1 MPTGLLVV
9 VSSPSG
15 AGKTTLSHKLLDEF
29 KPHLMFSVSYT
40 TRPARVGE
48 REGVD
53 YHFVDGATFQAMID
67 RGEFAEWAEVHAHR
81 YGTPAWAVREA
92 LDRGRNVL
100 FDIDWQGGRQLS
112 QKFPE
117 HTVLVFV
124 LPPSMAELERRL
136 RRRATDSPQAIEQR
150 LKTARAELRHYDE
163 YKYLVVNDDLNR
175 AYDELR
181 ASYLAEH
188 CLRGRQEGV
197 ARGLLEELRRL
208 EGGA

>member
-15 AGKTTLSHKLLDEF
+15 AGKTTLAHKLLDEF

-40 TRPARVGE
+40 TRPPRVGE

-53 YHFVDGATFQAMID
+53 YHFVDAATFQAMID
-67 RGEFAEWAEVHAHR
+67 RGELAEWAEVHGHR

-100 FDIDWQGGRQLS
+100 FDIDWQGGRQLA

-136 RRRATDSPQAIEQR
+136 RRRATDSPQTIDQR
-150 LKTARAELRHYDE
+150 LRTARAELRHYDE

-181 ASYLAEH
+181 AIYLAEH
-188 CLRGRQEGV
+188 CLRGRREEV
-197 ARGLLEELRRL
+197 ARSLLEELRRL
-208 EGGA
+208 EGRG